1 MKTILIQQD
10 AQANVANGSNQ
21 DVISLD
27 LSSYSTNR
35 VMSIEVFFT
44 MRNQDD
50 GSVMYWRTAE
60 TDSTSSTRAPNIIGL
75 VDSSYSFSQSI
86 TSTVHTP
93 TLIYEQSNS
102 TIYIRAN
109 NNTGSTQTVTYQ
121 VSYILNFI

>member
-44 MRNQDD
+44 MRYQDD

-60 TDSTSSTRAPNIIGL
+60 TDSTSSTRAPNMIGL

>member
-44 MRNQDD
+44 MRYQDD
-50 GSVMYWRTAE
+50 GSVIYWRTAE
-60 TDSTSSTRAPNIIGL
+60 TDSTSSTRAPSLLI

>member
-10 AQANVANGSNQ
+10 AQANVANGGSQ

-35 VMSIEVFFT
+35 AMSIEIFFT
-44 MRNQDD
+44 MRYQSN
-50 GSVMYWRTAE
+50 GSMLYYRTAE
-60 TDSTSSTRAPNIIGL
+60 TESTSSTRATPL
-75 VDSSYSFSQSI
+75 LEVDSSYSFSEST

-93 TLIYEQSNS
+93 TFVYDQGAT

-109 NNTGSTQTVTYQ
+109 NNTGSSQTVTYQ

>member
-44 MRNQDD
+44 MRYQDD
-50 GSVMYWRTAE
+50 GSVIYWRTAE
-60 TDSTSSTRAPNIIGL
+60 TDSTSSTRATSLLI

>member
-44 MRNQDD
+44 MRYQDD
-50 GSVMYWRTAE
+50 GSVMYLRTAE
-60 TDSTSSTRAPNIIGL
+60 TDSTSSTRATSLLI